1 MQTTINHTDSD
12 AGTPV
17 WITFLSESDCEERNQ
32 WEGLSESSGDSI
44 YTPGYY
50 WAVCFPGCMPDSDF
64 YGPFRSESA
73 AESDAEEVLNY

>member
-1 MQTTINHTDSD
+1 MQTTIQHTDDNHS
-12 AGTPV
+12 TPV
-17 WITFLSESDCEERNQ
+17 WITYLSESDCEERNQ
-32 WEGLSESSGDSI
+32 WEGLSESKGDTV

-73 AESDAEEVLNY
+73 AEKDADEVLNW